1 MNACRIGDVLLL
13 ILMLAATEGCQTLG
27 GNAAGQLTLR
37 SEIDPATS
45 LTAQFDVGQYQ
56 YRNKNELTV
65 LLLDG
70 PATDPTQAVVIRM
83 WWKPRAARTPIDAN
97 ATNATIHYVIFTG
110 QDHQEV
116 GIYSGA
122 GFMFPRNTPGKAML
136 KGGLWDG
143 NMSFSEGTAGFND
156 LLKKAVITGRF
167 TVRRDDM
174 GVNQALRQLHIL
186 LRERLGY
193 ARLVRAN

>member
-70 PATDPTQAVVIRM
+70 PATDPTQAVVIACGGSQERHE
-83 WWKPRAARTPIDAN
+83 RRLTP
-97 ATNATIHYVIFTG
+97 TRQT
-110 QDHQEV
+110 Q
-116 GIYSGA
+116 
-122 GFMFPRNTPGKAML
+122 
-136 KGGLWDG
+136 
-143 NMSFSEGTAGFND
+143 
-156 LLKKAVITGRF
+156 RF
-167 TVRRDDM
+167 TM
-174 GVNQALRQLHIL
+174 
-186 LRERLGY
+186 
-193 ARLVRAN
+193 